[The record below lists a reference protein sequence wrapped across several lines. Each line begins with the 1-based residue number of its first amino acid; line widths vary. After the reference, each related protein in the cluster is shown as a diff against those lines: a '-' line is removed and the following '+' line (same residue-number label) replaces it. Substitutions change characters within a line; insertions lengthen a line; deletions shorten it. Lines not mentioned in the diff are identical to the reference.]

1 VDGVCVYLRAC
12 GLLRSAISL
21 ALEHTP
27 SFPFPGV
34 FTSVR
39 KFEAEIV
46 AMVVSMLHGGGDVGA
61 CGSLTSGG
69 SESILMAVK
78 AYRCVVVV
86 SHA

>member
-1 VDGVCVYLRAC
+1 
-12 GLLRSAISL
+12 
-21 ALEHTP
+21 
-27 SFPFPGV
+27 
-34 FTSVR
+34 VR

-78 AYRCVVVV
+78 AYRCVAVP

>member
-1 VDGVCVYLRAC
+1 MVRAGC
-12 GLLRSAISL
+12 AIRAAISL

-46 AMVVSMLHGGGDVGA
+46 AMVVSMLHGGGDAGA

-78 AYRCVVVV
+78 AYRCVAVP

>member
-1 VDGVCVYLRAC
+1 MVRAGC
-12 GLLRSAISL
+12 AIRAAIFL

-27 SFPFPGV
+27 LSLPGV

-78 AYRCVVVV
+78 AYRCVAVP